1 MVKTMK
7 KRDAA
12 FEKQS
17 VDAFEGGK
25 LKSTSPSKAELRKY
39 KLAAQATFI
48 KNRRVNIRLSS
59 PDLMDIQARALEEGV
74 PYQTLIASVLHKFVS
89 GRLVER
95 PSRLTSR
102 IWTPSQDQ
110 DEFEVDGERKR
121 LQSYI
126 RHL

>member
-12 FEKQS
+12 FEKQI

-102 IWTPSQDQ
+102 SSGRA
-110 DEFEVDGERKR
+110 EKR
-121 LQSYI
+121 RRALPASP
-126 RHL
+126 RRAA